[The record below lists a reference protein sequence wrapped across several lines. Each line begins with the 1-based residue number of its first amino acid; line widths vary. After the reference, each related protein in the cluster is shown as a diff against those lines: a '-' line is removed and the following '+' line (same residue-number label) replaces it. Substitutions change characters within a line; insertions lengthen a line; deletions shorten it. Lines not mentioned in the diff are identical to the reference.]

1 MQPLLQKFQN
11 YLQQGYEPSDISRFV
26 TWNFITQANF
36 MQPLLQQ
43 FQNYLQQHQRLNRQ
57 GPRTLLVERATTRV
71 APTAYHS
78 RSERSSHSGNEI
90 KVFSPSPKLSPGL
103 SNQPKAPIYSFWQ
116 SQSQI
121 ANLPSIL

>member
-1 MQPLLQKFQN
+1 MLTRMKITNKKGLTLTGNLAESQVGTAKLEGQTLL
-11 YLQQGYEPSDISRFV
+11 E
-26 TWNFITQANF
+26 T
-36 MQPLLQQ
+36 Q
-43 FQNYLQQHQRLNRQ
+43 FQ
-57 GPRTLLVERATTRV
+57 GPTLKRATTRV

-90 KVFSPSPKLSPGL
+90 KVFFPSPKLSPGL